1 MEDLEIKGESGVFYI
16 PNVKM
21 EVSTGVCEISG
32 ESYLEDTDEFYNTI
46 IKWIE
51 QYRTE
56 IKKAI
61 TFNFRLTYFNTS
73 SSRGILNVLRTLKD
87 YEDSG
92 ASVEINWYYPDDDD
106 SIAEEA
112 EDYMVSTG
120 LQINMFAFEAED

>member
-21 EVSTGVCEISG
+21 EVGTGVCEISG

>member
-92 ASVEINWYYPDDDD
+92 TSVEINWYYPDDDD

>member
-106 SIAEEA
+106 SITEEA

>member
-21 EVSTGVCEISG
+21 EVSTGTCEISG

-51 QYRTE
+51 QYRAE
-56 IKKAI
+56 VKKAI
-61 TFNFRLTYFNTS
+61 KFNFRLTYFNTS

-92 ASVEINWYYPDDDD
+92 AEVEINWYYPDDDD

-120 LQINMFAFEAED
+120 LKINMYSFEAED

>member
-21 EVSTGVCEISG
+21 EVSTGFCEISG

-46 IKWIE
+46 IRWIE
-51 QYRTE
+51 QYQTE

-61 TFNFRLTYFNTS
+61 KFNFRLTYFNTS

-87 YEDSG
+87 YEDG
-92 ASVEINWYYPDDDD
+92 GGEIEINWYYPDDDD

-112 EDYMVSTG
+112 EDYMASTG
-120 LQINMFAFEAED
+120 LQINMFSFEAED

>member
-51 QYRTE
+51 QYRAE

-92 ASVEINWYYPDDDD
+92 FSVEINWYYPDDDD

>member
-16 PNVKM
+16 PNVSM
-21 EVSTGVCEISG
+21 NATSGVCNISG

-46 IKWIE
+46 IKWID
-51 QYRTE
+51 QYRVE
-56 IKKAI
+56 VKKSI

-92 ASVEINWYYPDDDD
+92 AQVEINWYYPDDDD

-120 LQINMFAFEAED
+120 LKINMFSFEADD